1 MTHRLSHK
9 LTALSL
15 TTACAAAGLA
25 AATPAGAKP
34 LSAPTSFVVV
44 QGGTGTDKAVA
55 ATRAAGG
62 TVTMEWPQIGVVI
75 AEAADDEFDDT
86 ARGEPGIVAAG
97 PTRALHAFQ
106 APQGTTPD
114 GAVSGLG
121 PGTAGG
127 DDTAEPLN
135 DKQWDMRMIK
145 ADKAHLATD
154 GNRAIT
160 VGILDSGIEADH
172 PDLAANVD
180 PGQSVSCVDKGRPNT
195 APTAWQPTTSD
206 HGTHVAGTVA
216 AARNG
221 QGIIGVAPNVRLASV
236 KVVDDD
242 GYIYPEYAICGFLW
256 AADKGMEVTNNSY
269 FIDPYYLWCK
279 ANEDERPVITAVER
293 ALKYSEKKDVVNV
306 ASAGNSRWDLSKP
319 IVDSG
324 SPNNRPAGEEPE
336 VRYTDH
342 RCYDMP
348 VELKNTVAVS
358 AVGPTMEK
366 AYYSNFGRNVI
377 DVTAPGG
384 DAWLDWNAPK
394 SNPAD
399 AILSTVTGG
408 GYGYKQGTSMA
419 GPHAAG
425 VAALVRGTD
434 TGLNAE
440 QSIMTLKREAD
451 TLACP
456 EVYDYTDDGVADATC
471 EGGKRGSGFY
481 GAGMI
486 DALEA
491 VTR

>member
-1 MTHRLSHK
+1 MTHRLSHQ

-15 TTACAAAGLA
+15 TAACGAAGLA
-25 AATPAGAKP
+25 LATPAGATP

-75 AEAADDEFDDT
+75 AEAADDEFDDV
-86 ARGEPGIVAAG
+86 ARSEPGIVAAG
-97 PTRALHAFQ
+97 PTRALQAFQ
-106 APQGTTPD
+106 PPRGTTPD
-114 GAVSGLG
+114 GAVRGLG
-121 PGTAGG
+121 PGTSGG

-180 PGQSVSCVDKGRPNT
+180 PAQSVSCVDKGRPNT

-221 QGIIGVAPNVRLASV
+221 QGIIGVAPNVRLAAV

-319 IVDSG
+319 ITDSG
-324 SPNNRPAGEEPE
+324 SPNNRPADEGAE

-358 AVGPTMEK
+358 AVGPTKEK
-366 AYYSNFGRNVI
+366 AYYSNFGRGVI

-394 SNPAD
+394 SNAAD
-399 AILSTVTGG
+399 AILSTTFNG

-440 QSIMTLKREAD
+440 QSISTLKREAD

-456 EVYDYTDDGVADATC
+456 ELYDYTDDGVADATC
-471 EGGKRGSGFY
+471 EGGKKGTGFF
-481 GAGMI
+481 GAGLV